1 MHVYIGPRWNL
12 LQIVIKI
19 LVIVIIILNQVV
31 KINYFLKNFKK

>member
-19 LVIVIIILNQVV
+19 LVIVIIILNQAV